1 MHSWERS
8 IYEMKLKHDTLSV
21 EIEMEVR
28 KEYKKISKHKR
39 VLMPVLDYRVDL
51 YVNGHKFD
59 EDEVFV
65 EKVFFQS
72 LLSPGKYPMFTCTC
86 GIFGCGGYYVDV
98 FYEGDSVIWL
108 TEQSPFMD
116 KSIPAANR
124 FVFSRNNMIEFSK
137 QLVEKLE
144 EVRRISES
152 HELNFQYDREKY
164 LDTIRNFAT

>member
-1 MHSWERS
+1 
-8 IYEMKLKHDTLSV
+8 MKLKHDTLSV

-72 LLSPGKYPMFTCTC
+72 LLSQANIRCLHARVEYLAAGDITWMFSMKMTLLS
-86 GIFGCGGYYVDV
+86 G
-98 FYEGDSVIWL
+98 L
-108 TEQSPFMD
+108 QSNPRLWISLYRLQND
-116 KSIPAANR
+116 L
-124 FVFSRNNMIEFSK
+124 FS
-137 QLVEKLE
+137 
-144 EVRRISES
+144 
-152 HELNFQYDREKY
+152 HA
-164 LDTIRNFAT
+164 TI